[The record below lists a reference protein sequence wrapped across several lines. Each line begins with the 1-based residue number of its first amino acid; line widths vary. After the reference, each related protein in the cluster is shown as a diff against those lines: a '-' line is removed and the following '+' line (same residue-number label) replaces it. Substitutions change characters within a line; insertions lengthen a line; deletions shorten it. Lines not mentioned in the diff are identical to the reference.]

1 MSDRNTHTVFSHL
14 SQPKRLIGLTIDEAV
29 IAVTGALF
37 LALATQKIIVI
48 LSFMSLVYGLKKIK
62 KNRGP
67 RFLMVLLYWRLPHA
81 ITRFVLPRLPD
92 SAVRFWKN

>member
-1 MSDRNTHTVFSHL
+1 MSGRNTHTVFSHL
-14 SQPKRLIGLTIDEAV
+14 SQPRRFIGLTIDEAV

-37 LALATQKIIVI
+37 LALAAQKIIVI